1 MQLVFLVT
9 DMIIMIGIQE
19 DDCFRRNSLVTILSL
34 IVLLLL
40 VVLILFRRF
49 TT

>member
-9 DMIIMIGIQE
+9 DMIGIQE

-40 VVLILFRRF
+40 VVLIPIQ
-49 TT
+49 